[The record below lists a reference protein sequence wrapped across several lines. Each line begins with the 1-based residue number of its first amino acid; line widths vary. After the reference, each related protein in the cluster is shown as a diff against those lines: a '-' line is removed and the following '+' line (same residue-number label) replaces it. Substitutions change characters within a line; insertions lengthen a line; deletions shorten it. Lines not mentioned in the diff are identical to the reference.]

1 MYKRQLIGE
10 NGAGKTTLMRI
21 ISGLIGSDNGKMELK
36 SKNIGA
42 LIEKPAFYPGL
53 TAKENIKI
61 ISLMRS
67 TLIEKEIV
75 ELAMKFGIWEN
86 HKKVKNYSLGMKQK
100 LGIILALIGKPQLLV
115 LDEPLNGLDPKSTIQ
130 IRKLLSDLREKGITI
145 LISSHILDELFR
157 VATDYIFISQGTIK
171 KNFTYEEIV
180 HKYPDKMPEEIYLDI
195 LEE

>member
-1 MYKRQLIGE
+1 
-10 NGAGKTTLMRI
+10 MRI

-86 HKKVKNYSLGMKQK
+86 HKKVK
-100 LGIILALIGKPQLLV
+100 II
-115 LDEPLNGLDPKSTIQ
+115 
-130 IRKLLSDLREKGITI
+130 
-145 LISSHILDELFR
+145 H
-157 VATDYIFISQGTIK
+157 
-171 KNFTYEEIV
+171 
-180 HKYPDKMPEEIYLDI
+180 
-195 LEE
+195 